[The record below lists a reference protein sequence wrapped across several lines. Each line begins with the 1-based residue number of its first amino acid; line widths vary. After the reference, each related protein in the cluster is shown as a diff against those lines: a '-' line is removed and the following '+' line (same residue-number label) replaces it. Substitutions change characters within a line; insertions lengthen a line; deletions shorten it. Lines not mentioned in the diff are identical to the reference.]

1 MNAVPFL
8 KLNTVPLDRII
19 RALVGAGMLVAPSLL
34 SFPAW
39 SVALLAALGSIQFF
53 VAGTGYCLL
62 YDLLRWYPGQENT
75 G

>member
-1 MNAVPFL
+1 MNATPYL

-19 RALVGAGMLVAPSLL
+19 RALVGVVLLIIPSIL

-62 YDLLRWYPGQENT
+62 YDLLKWYPGQKNKV
-75 G
+75 